1 MLKIKEWF
9 ERKNNIV
16 RKTAGLEEK
25 RLATQQKSEVYLSI
39 LNNPAF
45 DRRKAPCPVEEE
57 RRRELYDYHQ
67 KLA

>member
-1 MLKIKEWF
+1 MFNVKEWF
-9 ERKNNIV
+9 ERKQNIV

-25 RLATQQKSEVYLSI
+25 SEATQRKMQVAMRI
-39 LNNPAF
+39 L
-45 DRRKAPCPVEEE
+45 DRREVEVPVQVE